1 MTTGPGLKILYIAYP
16 LLPVSEK
23 SCGGAEQ
30 VLVTLEQEMKRRG
43 HETMVAACWG
53 SKVAGEVLP
62 TGDPPT
68 GPDQFEPRSAE
79 HNRRVLAY
87 LRSHPQEFDLV
98 HDQSGTFWQSL
109 DRNTELPVPVL
120 VTLHLPRGSYP
131 EEAFGRVPPNVKFN
145 CVSQKQAA
153 WFGDLRP
160 ACVPNGIGVHKYS
173 VAEKKGDYLLWLG
186 RICEEK
192 GAHLAIEV
200 AQRTGRP
207 LIIAGQVYPF
217 SYHQQYFREKIWPQV
232 DGERV
237 SWAESPNL
245 QEKVELLQGARAV
258 LIPSLVDETSSLV
271 AMEAMACGTPVIAF
285 RRGALPEVIADGRTG
300 FVVDSVDEM
309 VRAVE
314 QVGRID
320 AQMCR
325 EYVEGSYSAARMA
338 DDYERL
344 YRRIA
349 TKFNRA
355 LAS

>member
-1 MTTGPGLKILYIAYP
+1 MITPRLKILYVAYP
-16 LLPVSEK
+16 LLPVSEE

-30 VLVTLEQEMKRRG
+30 VLVTVEQEMKRRG
-43 HETMVAACWG
+43 HQTTVAACHG
-53 SKVAGEVLP
+53 SRVAGKVLP
-62 TGDPPT
+62 TGDPAT
-68 GPDQFEPRSAE
+68 APDQFAKRSAE

-87 LRSHPQEFDLV
+87 LQDHPGEFDLV

-109 DRNTELPVPVL
+109 DPNEGSPVPVL
-120 VTLHLPRGSYP
+120 VTLHLPRSFYP
-131 EEAFGRVPPNVKFN
+131 EDAFRRTPDNVTFN
-145 CVSQKQAA
+145 CVSEAQAST
-153 WFGDLRP
+153 FSDVGT
-160 ACVPNGIGVHKYS
+160 VYVSNGINLGKYRC
-173 VAEKKGDYLLWLG
+173 VARKGDYLLWLG

-200 AQRTGRP
+200 AQRAGRP
-207 LIIAGQVYPF
+207 LVLAGQVYPF
-217 SYHQQYFREKIWPQV
+217 SYHQQYFREKIWPHV
-232 DGERV
+232 EGERV
-237 SWAESPNL
+237 TWAESPNV
-245 QEKVELLQGARAV
+245 QEKVELFQGAQAV

-300 FVVDSVDEM
+300 FIVDSVEEM

>member
-68 GPDQFEPRSAE
+68 GPDEFEPRSAE

-120 VTLHLPRGSYP
+120 VTLHLPRGFYP

-153 WFGDLRP
+153 SFGDLRP

-285 RRGALPEVIADGRTG
+285 RRGALPEVIADGHTG
-300 FVVDSVDEM
+300 FVVDTMEEMACCVDRVGEIEPSDC
-309 VRAVE
+309 RRRVE
-314 QVGRID
+314 EHFSSTRMGD
-320 AQMCR
+320 
-325 EYVEGSYSAARMA
+325 EYEQ
-338 DDYERL
+338 L
-344 YRRIA
+344 YRRI
-349 TKFNRA
+349 TSSVLTRA
-355 LAS
+355 R